1 MQGTL
6 SNELAVKRR
15 TDIMTNHTPDII
27 GEDEQGMA
35 LMTVMVL
42 MLILTVLG
50 IAALTVTGM
59 EIRVAG
65 FQRTTEV
72 SADAA
77 ESCVSSSVKII
88 QQTIEQGSVPT
99 ALVSAAGPV
108 LAGAETSANPSLSM
122 EIRGEPGAENY
133 SDTVN
138 GTTGVSGPDYSQTV
152 NGYTVL
158 GDIDRLYLQAK
169 SGSGTQSAAGYEG
182 VGTGSATGGTE
193 ILYRVDCR
201 ATLTATGTESRIV
214 AVYACALNGECQ
226 RKI

>member
-1 MQGTL
+1 MNRPG
-6 SNELAVKRR
+6 R
-15 TDIMTNHTPDII
+15 TDIMANHST
-27 GEDEQGMA
+27 GTGMRNEQGMA

-42 MLILTVLG
+42 MLILTILG

-59 EIRVAG
+59 ENRVAG

-72 SADAA
+72 AADAA
-77 ESCVSSSVKII
+77 ESCVSTSVKII
-88 QQTIEQGSVPT
+88 QQTIAAGSVPAGVISGT
-99 ALVSAAGPV
+99 GPV
-108 LAGAETSANPSLSM
+108 LTGAEPASPTALNPSLTM
-122 EIRGEPGAENY
+122 EITGQADNH
-133 SDTVN
+133 SDTVT
-138 GTTGVSGPDYSQTV
+138 GTGTAGPDYSQTV
-152 NGYTVL
+152 NGYNVL

-169 SGSGTQSAAGYEG
+169 SGSGVQSAAGYEG

-214 AVYACALNGECQ
+214 AVYACVLNGECQ